1 MSATTRFTLNTSPIF
16 VADMAALAAHLG
28 GSSLAPR
35 TAPCFV
41 GGNLASSRCHC
52 RMAAANT
59 VFPAANS
66 ANHPSSRRQSPQ
78 TRALYARSRRQ

>member
-35 TAPCFV
+35 TALCFV
-41 GGNLASSRCHC
+41 GGCPPASRCHC
-52 RMAAANT
+52 HTAAAIT

-66 ANHPSSRRQSPQ
+66 ANHPSSRPQSPQ
-78 TRALYARSRRQ
+78 LRAVYARSRRQ